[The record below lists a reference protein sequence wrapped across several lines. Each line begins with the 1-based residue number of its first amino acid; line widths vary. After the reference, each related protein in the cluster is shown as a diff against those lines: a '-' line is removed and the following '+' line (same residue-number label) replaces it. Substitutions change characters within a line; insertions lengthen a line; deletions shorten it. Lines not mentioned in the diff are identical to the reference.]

1 MNAVGGAPA
10 LRGLATLLV
19 MAALP
24 GAVIESSLGGAA
36 FYLLALL
43 GLGLAL
49 RDPAGALA
57 QWRAMPELGL
67 AALLLAGLNLS
78 SVLVFG
84 LPARSFSWT
93 PLLLMPL
100 VALVASRGLVG
111 PRALYAGGA
120 LGAAAALGVT
130 VVDLVAIGQERPT
143 GALNAIVFGQ
153 ISVLSAMYALAG
165 LLRDPGRLRSL
176 AYLAA
181 VGAGIA
187 ATVASGTRGALLAL
201 PLLGALAWR
210 PPSPAGATPPALA
223 LAKGHRRAL
232 VVLALCLSVGVAA
245 LGHRLDLWDR
255 LTLIDDEVAA
265 YQEGEVGA
273 RSVALRLAMWQAT
286 LDIVAERPL
295 FGAGAH
301 RFKPEVERLQAQGR
315 YPADAVVYAHPHSLP
330 MSILAEYGLVG
341 LAVAVLAAWLAWRG
355 LARSPPA
362 LRRVGRLTLAVW
374 LVLGLTNDVFAH
386 QNTLRVI
393 AFGLALCAAM
403 REFRPARLELPA

>member
-1 MNAVGGAPA
+1 MNAAGGAPL

-19 MAALP
+19 LAALP
-24 GAVIESSLGGAA
+24 AAVIESSLGGAA
-36 FYLLALL
+36 YYLLALL

-57 QWRAMPELGL
+57 RWRAMPEIGI
-67 AALLLAGLNLS
+67 AALLLVGLNLS
-78 SVLVFG
+78 SVLAFG
-84 LPARSFSWT
+84 LPARAFSWT

-100 VALVASRGLVG
+100 VALVAAQGLAG
-111 PRALYAGGA
+111 PRALFVGGA
-120 LGAAAALGVT
+120 LGAAAALGVS
-130 VVDLVAIGQERPT
+130 VVDLLAIGQERPT
-143 GALNAIVFGQ
+143 GTLNAIVFGQ
-153 ISVLSAMYALAG
+153 ISVICTVYALAG

-210 PPSPAGATPPALA
+210 APAPAGAAPQVPGA
-223 LAKGHRRAL
+223 GHRRAL
-232 VVLALCLSVGVAA
+232 LAVALCLALGVAA

-255 LTLIDDEVAA
+255 LTRIDDEVAA

-315 YPADAVVYAHPHSLP
+315 YPADAVVYSHPHSLP
-330 MSILAEYGLVG
+330 MSILAQYGAIG
-341 LAVAVLAAWLAWRG
+341 LTVTGLAAWLAWRG

-362 LRRVGRLTLAVW
+362 LRRVGRVTLAMW

-386 QNTLRVI
+386 QNTLRVL

-403 REFRPARLELPA
+403 REHRSARPGLPA